1 LVRAAQRV
9 ISARACRRV
18 REHIDVSSTTAQ
30 AATMFTRSFAFA
42 FTALTTL
49 CVATAALAS
58 QTVSNA
64 ETAKAYRMDAA
75 RHIYA
80 TYPAKI
86 YKGKLPPLVHAIV
99 VLEVDVDGAGKL
111 RNINMIRVPTH
122 APEVTVAVRNMIEQ
136 TNLPAPVRM
145 ANGAKFTEVWLVDK
159 SGRFQLDAL
168 TEGQR

>member
-1 LVRAAQRV
+1 M
-9 ISARACRRV
+9 S
-18 REHIDVSSTTAQ
+18 
-30 AATMFTRSFAFA
+30 TRSLSFAI
-42 FTALTTL
+42 TALTAL
-49 CVATAALAS
+49 CVATAAPAQAS

-80 TYPAKI
+80 TYPTKI

-99 VLEVDVDGAGKL
+99 VTEVAVDNTGKVQH
-111 RNINMIRVPTH
+111 INMVRVPTH
-122 APEVTVAVRNMIEQ
+122 APDVTEAVRTMIQQ
-136 TNLPAPVRM
+136 TPMPAPVRM
-145 ANGAKFTEVWLVDK
+145 ADGAKFTEVWLVDK